1 MAGFL
6 VLVGIGGPLVLL
18 IQAVYWTAPGPQQ
31 ARGRRRAAVVG
42 FAFTVVVIGIAVVAG
57 ILEGVQ
63 ATPETDR
70 AEFGVGYT
78 FAFVTFGFPL
88 VAGGLAVCWTA
99 ALVSGS
105 TGTRLVRAVALGVG
119 SAIPLFAGLI
129 VLMLQL
135 EDAFHP

>member
-1 MAGFL
+1 M
-6 VLVGIGGPLVLL
+6 
-18 IQAVYWTAPGPQQ
+18 
-31 ARGRRRAAVVG
+31 
-42 FAFTVVVIGIAVVAG
+42 VIGIAVVAG